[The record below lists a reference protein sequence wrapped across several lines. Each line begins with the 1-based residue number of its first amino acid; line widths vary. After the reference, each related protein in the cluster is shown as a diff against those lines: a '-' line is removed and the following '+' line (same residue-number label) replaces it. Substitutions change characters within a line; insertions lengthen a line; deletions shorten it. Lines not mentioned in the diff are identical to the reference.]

1 MKRIFVFLF
10 CFTNIMLAS
19 DHGIYLKTLQNVP
32 GSIEEAVTE
41 LTTNLQAAG
50 YDVLSRRQMATPDLI
65 HKKSTDNCGYRAFLL
80 VSQKSDYTEYVT
92 TFGNKYLVAA
102 FLKVGIYETGD
113 GIQVNIADPETINRI
128 VFNDLSD
135 SEYDKVI
142 SGILSYKT
150 NLISTIHKLKAG
162 GKIQMAQEPVR
173 SAKDLRKANKDMFMM
188 VGPMTFF
195 RDEDQFPLIY
205 SEKVD
210 KSMDGVHDFL
220 GKVKKNLT
228 AFMPDKKDVDYQ
240 WTPDAPD
247 LNWELISTVYATDST
262 AVLLGLSRSRTE
274 ALSFKI
280 AGQPREGKEN
290 SCPGIDHIC
299 AYPIEVLIYQENDKL
314 IMRSAREMF
323 RMDMYFWDAGKM
335 AFMEYMNMPKM
346 LDKSLKQALLGA
358 K

>member
-1 MKRIFVFLF
+1 
-10 CFTNIMLAS
+10 MLAS
-19 DHGIYLKTLQNVP
+19 DHGIYLRTQENIS
-32 GSIEEAVTE
+32 GSIEEIVTQIS
-41 LTTNLQAAG
+41 TNLQSAG
-50 YDVLSRRQMATPDLI
+50 YKILSQREMAVPDLI
-65 HKKSTDNCGYRAFLL
+65 RKKNDENCGYRAFLL

-92 TFGNKYLVAA
+92 SFGNRYLVAA
-102 FLKVGIYETGD
+102 FLKAGIYETGD
-113 GIQVNIADPETINRI
+113 GIQINIADPETINRI
-128 VFNDLSD
+128 VFNDLND
-135 SEYDKVI
+135 SEYDKAI
-142 SGILSYKT
+142 SGTLSYKN

-162 GKIQMAQEPVR
+162 EEVQLAHEPVR

-228 AFMPDKKDVDYQ
+228 AFTPDNKDVDYQ
-240 WTPDAPD
+240 WTPDATD

-262 AVLLGLSRSRTE
+262 AVLLGLSRPRTE

-299 AYPIEVLIYQENDKL
+299 AYPIEVLIYQEDDKL
-314 IMRSAREMF
+314 MMRSAREMF

-346 LDKSLKQALLGA
+346 LDKSLKQALLGNN
-358 K
+358 